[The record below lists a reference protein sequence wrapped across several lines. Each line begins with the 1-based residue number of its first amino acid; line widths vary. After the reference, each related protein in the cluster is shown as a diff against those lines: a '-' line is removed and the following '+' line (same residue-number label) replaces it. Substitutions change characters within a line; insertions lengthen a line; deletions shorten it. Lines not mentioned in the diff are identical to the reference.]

1 MPPEK
6 KKALKSA
13 CSAALRAINSG
24 ADGRSRTGMEVIRR
38 ILSAVR
44 LPIPPH
50 RQVYFNFPL
59 HNPSLEFGGIWWRDM
74 KNHKDYSIF
83 KNPATMRVWEPPTG
97 QKRLFTHWILSAVRL
112 PIPPHRQIYF
122 NFPLP
127 NPLLEFGGI

>member
-1 MPPEK
+1 
-6 KKALKSA
+6 
-13 CSAALRAINSG
+13 
-24 ADGRSRTGMEVIRR
+24 
-38 ILSAVR
+38 
-44 LPIPPH
+44 
-50 RQVYFNFPL
+50 
-59 HNPSLEFGGIWWRDM
+59 M